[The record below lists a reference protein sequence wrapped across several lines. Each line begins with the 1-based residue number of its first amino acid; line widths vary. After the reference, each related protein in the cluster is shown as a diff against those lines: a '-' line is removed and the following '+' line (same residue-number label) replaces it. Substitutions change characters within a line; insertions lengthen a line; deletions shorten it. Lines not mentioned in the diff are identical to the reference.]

1 MCHLLLFAYLLTC
14 LLVISFSCTFKHT
27 TEQYRLSDNQHAEVN
42 NVFKLYLGTH
52 NYHNFTSGK
61 KFVDPSAKRYIMSME
76 CGKPFVKDDHEF
88 CVITVKGQ
96 SFMLHQIRKMI
107 GMAIAVV
114 RGCASRESLEK
125 CWTAHKV
132 SAIFCRLF

>member
-1 MCHLLLFAYLLTC
+1 MSESHM
-14 LLVISFSCTFKHT
+14 
-27 TEQYRLSDNQHAEVN
+27 AEVN
-42 NVFKLYLGTH
+42 AVLKLYLGTH

-76 CGKPFVKDDHEF
+76 CGEPFVKDGLEF
-88 CVITVKGQ
+88 AVITVKGQ

-107 GMAIAVV
+107 GMAIAIV

-132 SAIFCRLF
+132 SWRDEPV